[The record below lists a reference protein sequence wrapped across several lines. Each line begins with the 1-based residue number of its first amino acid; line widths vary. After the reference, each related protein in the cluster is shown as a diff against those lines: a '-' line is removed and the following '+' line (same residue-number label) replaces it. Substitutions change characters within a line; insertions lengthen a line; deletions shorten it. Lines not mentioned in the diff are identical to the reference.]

1 MAKGLKTS
9 SSTVVYK
16 RHLQSQFG
24 SVIYRRYL
32 GVFFMFELKAA
43 FIVAIWKRHL
53 SVPFD
58 NDNLLTAI
66 WKRLL

>member
-1 MAKGLKTS
+1 
-9 SSTVVYK
+9 
-16 RHLQSQFG
+16 
-24 SVIYRRYL
+24 
-32 GVFFMFELKAA
+32 MFELKAA
-43 FIVAIWKRHL
+43 FTVAIWKRQL

>member
-1 MAKGLKTS
+1 
-9 SSTVVYK
+9 
-16 RHLQSQFG
+16 
-24 SVIYRRYL
+24 
-32 GVFFMFELKAA
+32 MFELTAA
-43 FIVAIWKRHL
+43 FTVAIWKRHL